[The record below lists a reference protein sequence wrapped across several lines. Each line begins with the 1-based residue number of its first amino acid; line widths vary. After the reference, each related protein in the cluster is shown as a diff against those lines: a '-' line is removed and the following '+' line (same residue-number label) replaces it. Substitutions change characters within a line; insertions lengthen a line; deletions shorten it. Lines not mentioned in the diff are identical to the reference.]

1 MKIYLRVLL
10 DIFKAIPGYT
20 ILLFIISIFEAIL
33 VPMELNILNK
43 MVDSLSKIQNSDFEK
58 ILSCAFLFI
67 AIHILKI
74 VIGVIRSSLKTI
86 SSNKIKYTFYG
97 KLFSVLSEI
106 NLTYFDQSKFNLKIK
121 RSKKAIENI
130 LFEALESFLGIFSA
144 IISLVGIVVLII
156 KIDKIYF
163 LIFLIVSIVQNIYSF
178 KITQENIILDKEQD
192 DIERRH
198 YYLFRLLYDHESIRE
213 IRDYKLYDWIEEKR
227 TAEFEKIFKKSI
239 NFTKKWL
246 KINSIWSL
254 LMAIIEL
261 SFLLCMV
268 VQMHILKLTIAQFI
282 TVYQSYEMF
291 ITNASSV
298 VNSFNTLS
306 RYGVILSELFEVI
319 DMKSKQYKREFIKYN
334 NEEKFILNNINFSY
348 DKNMD
353 VLKKISLVIEKGETV
368 AFVGHNGSGKSTLAK
383 ILLHM
388 IEPDKGIIE
397 FPLFVAHKSSAVF
410 QDFSRFN
417 FSVFENV
424 ILGNVETIE
433 KEQLQT
439 VIDKVNIALSKS
451 QCKEFVD
458 RLPQGIDTEL
468 GTEYNARG
476 VDISIGQW
484 QRLAIAR
491 SVYRD
496 SEFIV
501 YDEPTAS
508 LDPVAEKKEF
518 DYIKQALRGKT
529 VVLVSHR
536 IGFNKMADKIVFL
549 EEGEIAEC
557 GTHDELMKRRDK
569 YYRFYNAQAQWY
581 KEDMKI

>member
-1 MKIYLRVLL
+1 MKIYLRALS
-10 DIFKAIPGYT
+10 DTFKTIPGYT

-33 VPMELNILNK
+33 VPAELNMLNK
-43 MVDSLSKIQNSDFEK
+43 MVESLSKIQNSDFEM
-58 ILSCAFLFI
+58 ILGYAFLFI

-121 RSKKAIENI
+121 RSKKAIESI
-130 LFEALESFLGIFSA
+130 LFEALESFLGIFSTM
-144 IISLVGIVVLII
+144 ISLVGIVVLII

-254 LMAIIEL
+254 LMATIEL

-268 VQMHILKLTIAQFI
+268 IQMHILKLTIAQFV

-291 ITNASSV
+291 ITNVSSV

-319 DMKSKQYKREFIKYN
+319 DMKPKQYKREFIKYN
-334 NEEKFILNNINFSY
+334 NEEKFILNNVSFSY

-388 IEPDKGIIE
+388 IEPDKGNIE
-397 FPLFVAHKSSAVF
+397 IPLFAAHKSSAVF
-410 QDFSRFN
+410 QDFSRFH

-424 ILGNVETIE
+424 ILGNVET
-433 KEQLQT
+433 
-439 VIDKVNIALSKS
+439 
-451 QCKEFVD
+451 
-458 RLPQGIDTEL
+458 
-468 GTEYNARG
+468 
-476 VDISIGQW
+476 
-484 QRLAIAR
+484 
-491 SVYRD
+491 
-496 SEFIV
+496 
-501 YDEPTAS
+501 
-508 LDPVAEKKEF
+508 
-518 DYIKQALRGKT
+518 
-529 VVLVSHR
+529 
-536 IGFNKMADKIVFL
+536 
-549 EEGEIAEC
+549 
-557 GTHDELMKRRDK
+557 
-569 YYRFYNAQAQWY
+569 
-581 KEDMKI
+581 